1 MSRNFWHSD
10 ARWTI
15 ARVSV
20 VGVLAASIALASGV
34 CAQSAQ
40 SGKPH
45 SGAVSGTGASAN
57 YMDAGDARRGREVYV
72 KLACYQCHGYEGQGG
87 TSAGPRLGPDPLPA
101 EAMAAFLRVDNG
113 MMPPYTAKLAPD
125 KEVADIVAY
134 LRTVIK
140 PTDIKN
146 IPDFKK

>member
-1 MSRNFWHSD
+1 MSRSLWRRHS
-10 ARWTI
+10 WWM
-15 ARVSV
+15 VE
-20 VGVLAASIALASGV
+20 GVAAIGILAGGAALASGAH
-34 CAQSAQ
+34 AQAAPA
-40 SGKPH
+40 GKPH
-45 SGAVSGTGASAN
+45 AGAVSGTSSSAAN
-57 YMDAGDARRGREVYV
+57 AGEGDSRRGRELYV

-101 EAMAAFLRVDNG
+101 EAMAAFIRVDNG
-113 MMPPYTAKLAPD
+113 MMPPYTAKLVPD
-125 KEVADIVAY
+125 KDVADVVAY